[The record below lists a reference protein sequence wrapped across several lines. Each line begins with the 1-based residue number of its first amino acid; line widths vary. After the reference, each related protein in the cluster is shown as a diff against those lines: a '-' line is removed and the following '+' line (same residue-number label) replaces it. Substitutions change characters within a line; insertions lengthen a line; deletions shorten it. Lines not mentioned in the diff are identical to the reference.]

1 MLNGIL
7 EIGCE
12 EIPAR
17 FVPGFLEDL
26 KKKAA
31 EKLTGERLTFSR
43 LETLGTGRRL
53 TLYIEDLAAKQPDI
67 TDEIKGPLAEAA
79 FDNTGKPTRAAIGF
93 ANARNLPLESLTV
106 KTLNGKNFVFA
117 KVVRKGKKTDEV
129 LKTLFPEIIS
139 SLYQPLSMRWGT
151 LDFKFIRPIHSLL
164 ALYGNKII
172 KFELAGIKSGNK
184 TSPHRYHKN
193 NVGTALVAV
202 RGQGQAL
209 SLQDYKKCLLKLGII
224 VDQNERKALIKAK
237 VEAAAKKLG
246 AKAAITEDLLLE
258 VTFLVENP
266 EVYAGKFNPKFLEVP
281 QEVLITSMKK
291 NQKYF
296 PLLEPRR
303 SAAGSTLFPR
313 FIVVTDGCKN
323 KGVVAGNEKVLSAR
337 LSDAKFFFDEDK
349 KTPLKL
355 RIADLEKVAFMEK
368 LGNMRQK
375 AERTARLS
383 EWLAKRLGADPSVCR
398 RIAELCKADLTTK
411 MVFEFPELQGTIGGH
426 YALISGEDARVAKGI
441 AEHYQPRF
449 SDDILPESKEG
460 VVVALADRLDSIVGA
475 FSAGYIPTGSEDPY
489 GLRRA
494 AHGVIRL
501 LNEKQ
506 LDLSLDEPLE
516 VAYKLFA
523 GTASF
528 SKIKQDIMTFFV
540 GRLRPLLI
548 EKGLRYDVVDAALYS
563 FNDILKVIGKA
574 AALNSILREPWLTGV
589 IASADR
595 LSRIAGGTT
604 STQVSEQTL
613 EDKEEKE
620 LYSLYLQVKGVVSA
634 FTGKEEWI
642 AASKELSNLTAPIE
656 LFFDKVLVMHKDER
670 LKTNRLAL
678 LKALEK
684 LYLSVADFR
693 KIVITE
699 QA

>member
-1 MLNGIL
+1 MLNSIL

-17 FVPGFLEDL
+17 FLPGFLEDL
-26 KKKAA
+26 KKKAE
-31 EKLTGERLTFSR
+31 EKLTRERLTFSR
-43 LETLGTGRRL
+43 VETLGTARRL
-53 TLYIEDLAAKQPDI
+53 TLYIEDLAPKQPDI
-67 TDEIKGPLAEAA
+67 TEEVKGPLAEAA
-79 FDNTGKPTRAAIGF
+79 FDSTGKPTQAAIGF
-93 ANARNLPLESLTV
+93 AKARDLPLENLTV
-106 KTLNGKNFVFA
+106 KTVNGKNFVFA
-117 KVVRKGKKTDEV
+117 KAVRKGENTSEV

-139 SLYQPLSMRWGT
+139 SLYQPLSMRWGN

-164 ALYGNKII
+164 ALYGNKVI
-172 KFELAGIKSGNK
+172 KFELAGIKSSDK
-184 TSPHRYHKN
+184 TFGHRHIRITRYPLRITN
-193 NVGTALVAV
+193 AL
-202 RGQGQAL
+202 L
-209 SLQDYKKCLLKLGII
+209 SSYKATLKKLGVI
-224 VDQNERKALIKAK
+224 VDQNERKTLIKTK

-246 AKAAITEDLLLE
+246 AQAAITEALLSE

-266 EVYAGKFNPKFLEVP
+266 EIYVGKFNSQFLEVP
-281 QEVLITSMKK
+281 GEVLITSMKK

-296 PLLEPRR
+296 PLLDN
-303 SAAGSTLFPR
+303 AGKLLPR
-313 FIVVTDGCKN
+313 FAVVTDGCKN

-337 LSDAKFFFDEDK
+337 LSDARFFFDEDK
-349 KTPLKL
+349 KTPLRS

-368 LGNMRQK
+368 LGNMLQK

-383 EWLAKRLGADPSVCR
+383 EWIAKRLGADPAICR
-398 RIAELCKADLTTK
+398 KIAELCKADLTTK

-426 YALISGEDARVAKGI
+426 YALLSSEDPRVAKGI

-449 SDDILPESKEG
+449 ADDTLPESKEG
-460 VVVALADRLDSIVGA
+460 VVVALADRLDTIVGA
-475 FSAGYIPTGSEDPY
+475 FSVGYVPTGSEDPY

-494 AHGVIRL
+494 VHGIIRL

-506 LDLSLDEPLE
+506 LDLSLGEPLE

-523 GTASF
+523 GTAPF

-563 FNDILKVIGKA
+563 FTDILKVIEKA
-574 AALNSILREPWLTGV
+574 EALNGVLREPWLPGV

-604 STQVSEQTL
+604 LTQVSEQNL

-620 LYSLYLQVKGVVSA
+620 LYSLYLQVKGVVSD
-634 FTGKEEWI
+634 FITKEEWI

-670 LKTNRLAL
+670 LKANRLAL
-678 LKALEK
+678 LKSLEK

-693 KIVITE
+693 KIIP
-699 QA
+699 